1 MLDAVVKYSL
11 GSTAAII
18 TSLGIIAGLAQ
29 SNDLKMIA
37 IASLLTFA
45 IADNVSDA
53 FGIHVY
59 KESEGASKKNIFKA
73 TFGNFFTRLAIVISF
88 VAIVY
93 LFDSEIALIICCAW
107 GLGLL
112 SFISYKIA
120 KIKQSNP
127 TREIFWHLAISIL
140 VISVSMV
147 LGNLFIPS

>member
-1 MLDAVVKYSL
+1 MLDAIVKYSL

-29 SNDLKMIA
+29 NNDLKMIT

-45 IADNVSDA
+45 IADNISDA

-59 KESEGASKKNIFKA
+59 KESEGASKKNTFKA

-88 VAIVY
+88 VLIVL
-93 LFDSEIALIICCAW
+93 LFDSELALALCCVW

-112 SFISYKIA
+112 VFISFKIA
-120 KIKQSNP
+120 KIKNSSP
-127 TREIFWHLAISIL
+127 GREIFWHLVISIA
-140 VISVSMV
+140 VIAGSS
-147 LGNLFIPS
+147 LIGNLFIPS